1 MSQIANLIRRMGGAS
16 APAFLVCEVTAVNA
30 QERSIDCTPLD
41 ESAPLVGVNL
51 QSGQE
56 GEVGITL
63 FPRVGSHVLVGL
75 LADGNAGAVLLTD
88 DVERVEM
95 AIRSGGKSLTLTA
108 TEDGLVIDEGKHGG
122 LVKVSSLTER
132 LNALE
137 RDLNALRNIFTAWTP
152 VPTDGGTALKTALT
166 AWAAQP
172 LPLTDRTELENE
184 RIKQ

>member
-1 MSQIANLIRRMGGAS
+1 MSQIANLLRKMNGAS
-16 APAFLVCEVTAVNA
+16 AALLVCQVTAVDVK
-30 QERSIDCTPLD
+30 ERSINCNPLD
-41 ESAPLVGVNL
+41 ESAPLLGVSL

-56 GEVGITL
+56 GEVGITI
-63 FPRVGSHVLVGL
+63 FPRVGSYVLVGL

-88 DVERVEM
+88 DIERLEL
-95 AIRSGGKSLTLTA
+95 AIKNGGKSLTLTA
-108 TEDGLVIDEGKHGG
+108 TEDGFVIDEGKHGG
-122 LVKVSSLTER
+122 LVKVAPLTER

-152 VPTDGGTALKTALT
+152 VPTDGGTALKTALN

>member
-1 MSQIANLIRRMGGAS
+1 MSQIANLIHRMGGAS
-16 APAFLVCEVTAVNA
+16 APALLVCEVTAVNA

-88 DVERVEM
+88 DVEHVEM
-95 AIRSGGKSLTLTA
+95 AIRSGEKSLTLTA
-108 TEDGLVIDEGKHGG
+108 GEDGLVIDEGKHGG
-122 LVKVSSLTER
+122 LVKVSPLIER

-137 RDLNALRNIFTAWTP
+137 RDLNTLRNIFTAWTP
-152 VPTDGGTALKTALT
+152 VPTDGGTTLKTALT